1 MAADIIQLIVRRL
14 DGTYYATSPQA
25 SGLAYGRSTLAEL
38 RAGLDEVLSFHLDRA
53 GPHSVLEH
61 DERHH
66 EVGDREL
73 VIRLAMDEHRAERQ
87 EVQERLRRALAVPEQ
102 AEALITGP
110 VNLVG
115 EVLYIC
121 VVPSDTL
128 SWVVA
133 QLDPRGETATIA
145 VAVGDELLLTFRVST
160 GGGGP
165 IETRETVADLM
176 RTQPIL
182 QPVPTSLAV

>member
-1 MAADIIQLIVRRL
+1 MAAETIHLIVRRL
-14 DGTYYATSPQA
+14 ADTYYGTSPQA
-25 SGLAYGRSTLAEL
+25 PGLAYGRSTLAEL
-38 RAGLDEVLSFHLDRA
+38 RADLDGVLSFHLDQA
-53 GPHSVLEH
+53 GPFIVAEH
-61 DERHH
+61 EEQHH

-73 VIRLAMDEHRAERQ
+73 VIRLAMDEHRRERK
-87 EVQERLRRALAVPEQ
+87 EVRERLRRALAVPEQ

-110 VNLVG
+110 VNRVG
-115 EVLYIC
+115 EVLYIS

-133 QLDPRGETATIA
+133 QMDPRGETATIA

-160 GGGGP
+160 GGEGP